1 MNDGRRRQDLLVV
14 AGSSPSHHPPLMRS
28 IARASNNTLR
38 VTLDGGRR
46 GAVGKQQW

>member
-1 MNDGRRRQDLLVV
+1 MNDGRRRQDLL
-14 AGSSPSHHPPLMRS
+14 AGCSPSHRPPLMRS

-38 VTLDGGRR
+38 VTLDGGCR